1 MARYN
6 TFIYGDVQVTFG
18 GVSGPIYSAE
28 PFTAEPLDYDKI
40 GVAFSIPGR
49 NTNNYYTRLRV
60 VRNQDYP
67 SETQEDGIILFDK
80 LYSSSLTPLSGNVQ
94 FVDGTLS
101 DANKVPFPALRQGR
115 YAYYSIWL
123 LKTTGGNTFWDKVA
137 DTSTLLAKSHDT
149 VLSNTDSAFSQ
160 ITNPKTTRT
169 RTTHQKLMELL
180 PKVYT
185 TSTENPLDVIDEN
198 SDLSLFLKA
207 FSYTMDE
214 VFTYADLLL
223 PTRDATNY
231 SPDLIRAKSYEL
243 GLNPDNQPSTRTQ
256 QKLVREAHYMY
267 SRKGTK
273 LALETFAEAI
283 TGYNATVSISPNL
296 MLSPQDSTF
305 YRGVGSWTTFGACT
319 LTADKIG
326 PAPVKATIGSD
337 IDRAIDFT
345 YCGKIVTTA
354 TNAQINN
361 GSSSPITRGIP
372 VKATTAYS
380 LSVYLKNSTGTVTP
394 TIRWFTSTGA
404 PTASSSV
411 STSSAWTAASS
422 WTKKTYINVV
432 SPADASYATIELK
445 FSVAGT
451 YYLDMIQFAEG
462 TDVVAFQEARGAE
475 VYLSPT
481 KTNYISN
488 PSFEVDRSSWTITD
502 SGASNL
508 ILSAS
513 SIVGDSTSAT
523 VTTSSAHG
531 LQVGSQIVVAS
542 SSITGYNG
550 TYEVGSAADSTHFTY
565 VNKTTGTATGATI
578 TDLPSGVSS
587 GSKCLQA
594 VISSTKKIETSVT
607 SGSGD
612 LAIPTSYI
620 GNTTPPGFYYTYSFY
635 AKVVSSPSTSGAT
648 TNATVTLKAVS
659 GATTVTN
666 SSAITIGISWSRF
679 QVNLFI
685 PTSLSAPTLTATLL
699 GNGTDATIRF
709 DSAQLERAYF
719 ATDYFDGSL
728 NANGNGGV
736 WSGTAN
742 ASPSFMFPNQSTV
755 LYRLATEMPAFLVTG
770 TPYTVTNAK
779 GIVSNLLGN
788 IVGFAP

>member
-6 TFIYGDVQVTFG
+6 TFLYGDVQVTFG
-18 GVSGPIYSAE
+18 GVSGPIYSVT

-67 SETQEDGIILFDK
+67 SETQEDGVILYDK
-80 LYSSSLTPLSGNVQ
+80 LYSSSLDPLSGNVQ

-115 YAYYSIWL
+115 YVYYSIWL
-123 LKTTGGNTFWDKVA
+123 LKTTGGSTFWDKIA
-137 DTSTLLAKSHDT
+137 DASTLLAKSHDT

-160 ITNPKTTRT
+160 ISNPKTTRT

-185 TSTENPLDVIDEN
+185 TSTENPLDAVDEN
-198 SDLSLFLKA
+198 SDLSRFLKA
-207 FSYTMDE
+207 FSYTLDE
-214 VFTYADLLL
+214 IFTYADLLL

-243 GLNPDNQPSTRTQ
+243 GLYPDNQPSTRTQ
-256 QKLVREAHYMY
+256 QKLVREAQYMY

-273 LALETFAEAI
+273 LALGTFAESI

-337 IDRAIDFT
+337 IDRAIDVT
-345 YCGKIVTTA
+345 YCGKVVTTA

-372 VKATTAYS
+372 VEENKAYS
-380 LSVYLKNSTGTVTP
+380 LSAYLKNSTGTVTP
-394 TIRWFTSTGA
+394 TIRWFTATGA
-404 PTASSSV
+404 AVTAQPT
-411 STSSAWTAASS
+411 STSSAWTTASS
-422 WTKKTYINVV
+422 WTKNTYINVV
-432 SPADASYATIELK
+432 SPATAAYATIELK

-451 YYLDMIQFAEG
+451 YYVDMIQFALG
-462 TDVVAFQEARGAE
+462 TDVVPFQEARGAE

-481 KTNYISN
+481 KTNYLSN
-488 PSFEVDRSSWTITD
+488 PSFETNLSSWTITD
-502 SGASNL
+502 SGASAV

-513 SIVGDSTSAT
+513 SIVGSGTSAT

-531 LQVGSQIVVAS
+531 LTVGSQIVVAS
-542 SSITGYNG
+542 ASITGYNG
-550 TYEVGSAADSTHFTY
+550 TYEVGGVTDSTHFTY
-565 VNKTTGTATGATI
+565 LNKTTGTATGATI

-594 VISSTKKIETSVT
+594 IISSTKKIETSVA

-612 LAIPTSYI
+612 LAIPAPYI
-620 GNTTPPGFYYTYSFY
+620 GVKSPPGFYYTYSFY
-635 AKVVSSPSTSGAT
+635 AKTLSSTTS
-648 TNATVTLKAVS
+648 ATVTLKAVS
-659 GATTVTN
+659 GATTITN
-666 SSAITIGISWSRF
+666 SSTISIGTVWSRF

-685 PTSLSAPTLTATLL
+685 PVSLSAPTLTATLL
-699 GNGTDATIRF
+699 GNSTDATIRF
-709 DSAQLERAYF
+709 DSAQLERAYS

-728 NANGNGGV
+728 NVNGNGGV

-755 LYRLATEMPAFLVTG
+755 LYRLSTEMPAFLVTG
-770 TPYTVTNAK
+770 TPYVVTNAK
-779 GIVSNLLGN
+779 GIASTPLGN